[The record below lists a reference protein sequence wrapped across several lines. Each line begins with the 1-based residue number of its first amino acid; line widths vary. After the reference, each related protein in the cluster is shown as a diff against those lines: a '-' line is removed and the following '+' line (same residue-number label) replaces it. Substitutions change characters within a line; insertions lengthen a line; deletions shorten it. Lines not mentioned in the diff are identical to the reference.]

1 MISSLILNIGNNTG
15 GVVNLAKCISI
26 FVFWLSVQLLTNAQE
41 VPTVVILADDAYPPY
56 SFVEDGQLK
65 GIYVD
70 MLRFAAKQLSPHYR
84 IELRPT
90 PWQRGLADLADG
102 RGFALIPPYK
112 HIDKRPYIW
121 PYSVALLSETVVAM
135 CHKDVDINGYI
146 GRQLNS
152 LALPIN
158 VGINAGY
165 RILSEELIN
174 AVNKGTIKLQENK
187 DTQSNVLKLLHRRI
201 DCYVND
207 RYSTL
212 WELKQVKLMHPNAK
226 FEQIV
231 LEESLIVM
239 KQTAHIGYTDSEA
252 HGYSY
257 KQDFVERMNSAIER
271 FQASDSFSQLLQS
284 YALP

>member
-1 MISSLILNIGNNTG
+1 MS
-15 GVVNLAKCISI
+15 LAKCILI
-26 FVFWLSVQLLTNAQE
+26 IVLWLCVQLQGIAQE

-56 SFVEDGQLK
+56 SFVEDGELK
-65 GIYVD
+65 GIYID
-70 MLRFAAKQLSPHYR
+70 ILRFAAEQLSPYYK

-90 PWQRGLADLADG
+90 PWQRGLADLEDG

-112 HIDKRPYIW
+112 HVESRPYIW

-158 VGINAGY
+158 VGINSGY

-252 HGYSY
+252 HSYVY
-257 KQDFVERMNSAIER
+257 KQDFVDRMDGAIEK
-271 FQASDSFSQLLQS
+271 FQASDSFSQLLQT